1 MRGFQLNGAPLFAAA
16 LVLGGCNSS
25 SEEARQPVQK
35 PDTTT
40 QAPSDDFVEARAD
53 ASSYSETPV
62 LRAQVILDQLGFS
75 PGVIDGKEGQSYSAA
90 LRGFQAANDLP
101 DTGTLDE
108 PTRAK
113 LDQWREIPAT
123 RVVVIPASFA
133 AGPFIPD
140 FPAGAAEQAKLP
152 RLGYRTLLEALAERF
167 HTTPEAITAMNPDV
181 SKIGSDTSIR
191 VPNIPSAKTAIEGDD
206 PRGWSDTLA
215 SLGVASDQ
223 PGAKK
228 VVVDK
233 SEAVV
238 KVYGSDDRLIAQF
251 PATMGSSNDPLPIG
265 EWKILGVAR
274 NPDFKYNPKLFWDV
288 SNDKDAQLLKPG
300 PNNPVGVAWLDLNKP
315 HYGIHGTSEPHTIGR
330 AESHGCIRL
339 TNWDAARL
347 AQMVS
352 PGTPATLQ
360 E

>member
-1 MRGFQLNGAPLFAAA
+1 MRGFHLNGAPILAAA

-25 SEEARQPVQK
+25 SDEARQPEQ
-35 PDTTT
+35 TSANTA
-40 QAPSDDFVEARAD
+40 QAQSDDFVEARAD

-62 LRAQVILDQLGFS
+62 LRAQVILDHLGFS
-75 PGVIDGKEGQSYSAA
+75 PGVIDGKEGQSYFAA
-90 LRGFQAANDLP
+90 LRGFQTANDLP
-101 DTGTLDE
+101 DTGTLDKATLATLE
-108 PTRAK
+108 E
-113 LDQWREIPAT
+113 WREIPAT

-133 AGPFIPD
+133 DGPFIPD
-140 FPAGAAEQAKLP
+140 FPASAAEQAKLP
-152 RLGYRTLLEALAERF
+152 RLGYRNLLEALAERF

-181 SKIGSDTSIR
+181 ANISAGSSVR
-191 VPNIPSAKTAIEGDD
+191 VPNIPNAKAKIDGDD

-223 PGAKK
+223 PSAEK

-233 SEAVV
+233 SEGVV
-238 KVYGSDDRLIAQF
+238 KVYASDDRLIAQF

-288 SNDKDAQLLKPG
+288 SNDKDAQLLNPG
-300 PNNPVGVAWLDLNKP
+300 PNSPVGVAWLDLNKP